1 MDPLYSQIPTLR
13 VFSTIEDPS
22 NIGNRLVMGGV
33 ITGVPPTSY
42 ADVFGVSCVLQRDD
56 SSIVYKNA
64 GNRADIHLC
73 GDSSLNIKVL
83 FY

>member
-1 MDPLYSQIPTLR
+1 PCDESMTSLFSSLLTFMKSTYFRTRQLKR
-13 VFSTIEDPS
+13 VA
-22 NIGNRLVMGGV
+22 G
-33 ITGVPPTSY
+33 
-42 ADVFGVSCVLQRDD
+42 
-56 SSIVYKNA
+56 IVYKNA